1 VLTANQISKSY
12 GISPVLKNISF
23 SVNAGDRLGLIG
35 PNGAGKSTLIRILAG
50 EEPADSGSVILDPAI
65 RVGYLS
71 QGFEPDPS
79 LTIGDLIAQATGDPD
94 VLERQLGELGE
105 QLAADPEN
113 STVQQK
119 YDEVL
124 ARLIDHDTAEAPT
137 ILATLD
143 LDQMS
148 AETKVGIL
156 SGGQKM
162 RLSLALLL
170 LSSPQLL
177 LLDEPTNHLDIDML
191 EWLEEWLTAFQ
202 GAVLIVSHDRTFLDE
217 VSNRIID
224 LNPIERTVREYPG
237 NYTFYLEQVQKE
249 QEKHSEIWKEQEYEI
264 RRMKQDIAR
273 TKAQAK
279 SVELTTKPNQPNVR
293 RLAKKVAKKARSR
306 ERKLERYIDSDDRVE
321 KPKPSWQ
328 VKIEFEQQHLGKQ
341 VLELNDLSV
350 GYVKSRPLLA
360 RLNEEVQLG
369 QRVVLTGPNGS
380 GKTTLL
386 RTIAG
391 HLAPIDGRFKL
402 GGSIKLGYM
411 SQEQEQLDPTKSALQ
426 HIQSLVPMSETDARS
441 YLHYYLFKD
450 DASLR
455 PAADLSFGERARL
468 TLAGLVAQG
477 CNFLLLDEP
486 INHLDI
492 PSRTLFESALK
503 NFSGTVLAVVHD
515 RYFVQSFATEV
526 WWVCQTGERS
536 GEVGEPAEIV
546 RQIM

>member
-1 VLTANQISKSY
+1 MLTAHNISKSY
-12 GISPVLKNISF
+12 GITPVLKNISF
-23 SVNAGDRLGLIG
+23 SLNSGDRLGLIG
-35 PNGAGKSTLIRILAG
+35 PNGAGKSSLIRILVG
-50 EEPADSGSVILDPAI
+50 EESADSGSVILDPAI

-71 QGFEPDPS
+71 QGFEPDPD
-79 LTIGDLIAQATGDPD
+79 LTIGDLIGQATGDPE
-94 VLERQLGELGE
+94 VLERQLGDLGE

-113 STVQQK
+113 DAIQQE
-119 YDEVL
+119 YDAVL

-137 ILATLD
+137 ILAALD
-143 LDQMS
+143 LDQMP
-148 AETKVGIL
+148 AETQVGIL

-191 EWLEEWLTAFQ
+191 EWLEHWLSDFQ

-224 LNPIERTVREYPG
+224 LNPTQHTVREYAG

-249 QEKHSEIWKEQEYEI
+249 QEKHSEIWKEQEFEI

-279 SVELTTKPNQPNVR
+279 STELTTKPNQPSVR
-293 RLAKKVAKKARSR
+293 RLAKKVAKKALSR
-306 ERKLERYIDSDDRVE
+306 EKKLERYLDSDERVE

-350 GYVKSRPLLA
+350 GYVAGRPLLA
-360 RLNEEVQLG
+360 NLEEEVQLG
-369 QRVVLTGPNGS
+369 QRVVLTGSNGS

-391 HLAPIDGRFKL
+391 KLKPLDGRFKL

-411 SQEQEQLDPTKSALQ
+411 SQEQEQLDLTKSALQ

-450 DASLR
+450 DAALR
-455 PAADLSFGERARL
+455 AAADLSFGERARL

-526 WWVCQTGERS
+526 WWVSHS
-536 GEVGEPAEIV
+536 GMAQGEPV
-546 RQIM
+546 

>member
-1 VLTANQISKSY
+1 MLTAHQIHKSY
-12 GISPVLKNISF
+12 GITPVLKNISF
-23 SVNAGDRLGLIG
+23 SLNAGDRLGLIG
-35 PNGAGKSTLIRILAG
+35 PNGAGKTSLIRILAG
-50 EEPADSGSVILDPAI
+50 EETADSGNVIADPNA
-65 RVGYLS
+65 RMGYLS
-71 QGFEPDPS
+71 QGFEPDPT
-79 LTIGDLIAQATGDPD
+79 LTLGELIGSAAGDP
-94 VLERQLGELGE
+94 VILESRLVELGE
-105 QLAADPEN
+105 QMAIEPEN
-113 STVQQK
+113 DSIQQE
-119 YDEVL
+119 YDDVL
-124 ARLIDHDTAEAPT
+124 AKLINYDTAEAPM
-137 ILATLD
+137 ILSALD
-143 LDQMS
+143 LDQL
-148 AETKVGIL
+148 AADTPVGYL

-191 EWLEEWLTAFQ
+191 EWLENWLNQFD
-202 GAVLIVSHDRTFLDE
+202 GAVLIVSHDRTFLDR

-224 LNPIERTVREYPG
+224 LDPKKRTAREYAG
-237 NYTFYLEQVQKE
+237 NYTDYLEQVQKE
-249 QEKHSEIWKEQEYEI
+249 HETLSETWKEQEYEI
-264 RRMKQDIAR
+264 RRMRQDIAR

-279 SVELTTKPNQPNVR
+279 STELTTKPNQPSVR
-293 RLAKKVAKKARSR
+293 RLAKKVAKKALSR
-306 ERKLERYIDSDDRVE
+306 ERKLERYLDSDGRVE

-341 VLELNDLSV
+341 VLELIDLSV
-350 GYVKSRPLLA
+350 GYEAGKPLLA
-360 RLNEEVQLG
+360 YLNEEVQLG

-391 HLAPIDGRFKL
+391 VLEPLGGRFKL
-402 GGSIKLGYM
+402 GGSIKSGYM
-411 SQEQEQLDPTKSALQ
+411 SQEQEQLDMTKSALE
-426 HIQSLVPMSETDARS
+426 HIQALVPMSETDARS

-468 TLAGLVAQG
+468 TLAGLVATG

-492 PSRTLFESALK
+492 PSRTLFENALK

-526 WWVCQTGERS
+526 WWVTPSEDS
-536 GEVGEPAEIV
+536 GPAEIV
-546 RQIM
+546 KQIM